1 MCFGQLRGLVLKPLL
16 LLLALLFPVS
26 LTAQATEGSILGV
39 VVDSTGHALVGA
51 HVVVTNTQT
60 GLPRATVSNESGEY
74 VVANLPVGIYRV
86 SAEMAGFSTD
96 VEANIELTIK
106 ARARVD
112 FKMHPGTVNQSVE
125 VTSEAPILKTDT
137 TDVSTVITRK
147 ELEALPSLDRNLL
160 SFQVL
165 VPGTYR
171 RWPNAGGDRIGDF
184 SGGESMQVNGVDAGQ
199 NNFILDGIS
208 NNVALT
214 GGMNS
219 VPPMDAIQEF
229 AIQTNGYSAEF
240 GRAGGG
246 IVNVALR
253 SGTNQFHGYGYDY
266 IQNDIFNAR
275 PYDFTGTSPD
285 KPALRRNLF
294 GAGGG
299 GPIVRNRAF
308 FFFSYE
314 GLRQPQSVIEY
325 QTVPTAL
332 ERKGDFSQ
340 SGWTV
345 YDPETTDSNGN
356 RTAFPGNVIPSG
368 RIDPLMSHLANIL
381 PLPNYKDPNPTV
393 LNNFLSFDRNNDIRD
408 TYNVKNDI
416 TLTQKDTLTLRFSK
430 QHSEKD
436 RSGWVTGGW
445 IGGEGLLDG
454 YNSGL
459 NETHVFTPNLLNE
472 VRVGWNYINDGNSP
486 LNDTPINELSE
497 IPGGFAKDGFPTVS
511 FRNIGSTKAVRPL
524 TTLPNP
530 YVLWQNS
537 LQFMDNVTWHMG
549 RHTFKVG
556 ADTTRQHNSVG
567 GGAPPGGMKFSI
579 DGYATVASITT
590 KRPTNLTGT
599 AEGLLGY
606 VSTLTTYNYAD
617 KTRLYQNA
625 WSAFIQD
632 EWHLTRKLNLS
643 LGIRYEYSPNWQNMG
658 DLTTNFDLATG
669 RILVPDTTKAYV
681 QNVVGLPDAILPAN
695 YQYVSPSDVYP
706 HDNHKDFAP
715 RVGLAYSITPTIVF
729 RAEYGRFFAP
739 SVLLGM
745 NNMAGAPFSY
755 QLQVIGDQADP
766 VKITNGFPTGGAAAE
781 LGSSD
786 IAPVYYQN
794 NYDTPVV
801 EKFGANFQFLP
812 MKQTVVE
819 VGYEGNHAHGL
830 DESYQ
835 LNFPTPAPGDINA
848 RRPYP
853 NLAEGT
859 ATIYGGASYYN
870 AFEVTVHQRAYH
882 GLSVQSSLTVE
893 HGYGQ
898 NGITNPYNYSYSY
911 GRMATDY
918 GKQWV
923 TAVIYD
929 LPQSRTLPLVA
940 RTFLG
945 GWEAS
950 GIVQLRGGL
959 PFSVASSQIM
969 NDDLNASRANVSYA
983 NGDPNDPVG
992 KRSINNWFNADAF
1005 STPPDYTY
1013 GNSGINILRGPGFS
1027 QVDFSMQKTFSV
1039 MEQYHLTLR
1048 AEAENL
1054 LNHAN
1059 FGNPSSTLGA
1069 SNFNTIRGLNG
1080 DPRLMQMVFRFAF

>member
-1 MCFGQLRGLVLKPLL
+1 MKYILV
-16 LLLALLFPVS
+16 LLALFFPVS
-26 LTAQATEGSILGV
+26 LAAQATEGSLLGI
-39 VVDSTGHALVGA
+39 VVDPSGRAIVGA
-51 HVVVTNTQT
+51 RIVVTNTQT
-60 GLPRATVSNESGEY
+60 NFPRTTVTNDSGEY
-74 VVANLPVGIYRV
+74 VIANLPVGIYSV
-86 SAEMAGFSTD
+86 SAEMSGFKTD
-96 VEANIELTIK
+96 IESNIELTVK
-106 ARARVD
+106 ARVRVD
-112 FKMHPGTVNQSVE
+112 FKMQTGAVDQSVE
-125 VTSEAPILKTDT
+125 VTSDAPLLKTDT
-137 TDVSTVITRK
+137 TEVSTLITRK
-147 ELEALPSLDRNLL
+147 ELEALPSLDRNFL
-160 SFQVL
+160 SLQVL
-165 VPGTYR
+165 TPGTYR
-171 RWPNAGGDRIGDF
+171 PWPNAGGDRIGDF
-184 SGGESMQVNGVDAGQ
+184 SGGESMQVNGVDPGQ

-246 IVNVALR
+246 VVNVALR

-299 GPIVRNRAF
+299 GPIMRNRAF

-325 QTVPTAL
+325 DEVPTAL
-332 ERKGDFSQ
+332 ERTGDFSQ

-356 RTAFPGNVIPSG
+356 RTAFPGNVIPAG
-368 RIDPLMSHLANIL
+368 RIDPLMARLASIF
-381 PLPNYKDPNPTV
+381 PLPNYTDPDPTV
-393 LNNFLSFDRNNDIRD
+393 LENFLAFDRNVDTRD
-408 TYNVKNDI
+408 TYNIKNDI
-416 TLTQKDTLTLRFSK
+416 NLTQKDTLTLRFSK

-436 RSGWVTGGW
+436 RSGWVPGSW
-445 IGGEGLLDG
+445 IGGKGLLDG
-454 YNSGL
+454 YNAGL
-459 NETHVFTPNLLNE
+459 NETHVFTSNLLNE
-472 VRVGWNYINDGNSP
+472 VRIGWNYINDGNSP
-486 LNDTPINELSE
+486 LNNTPIQELNE
-497 IPGGFAKDGFPTVS
+497 IPGGFVQDGFPTVS

-530 YVLWQNS
+530 YVVWQNS
-537 LQFMDNVTWHMG
+537 LQFMDNLSWHKG
-549 RHTFKVG
+549 RHAIKVG

-567 GGAPPGGMKFSI
+567 GGAPPGGLKFSI
-579 DGYATVASITT
+579 DGYATVASATA

-606 VSTLTTYNYAD
+606 VNTLTTYNYAD

-625 WSAFIQD
+625 WSAFIED
-632 EWHLTRKLNLS
+632 EWRVTRKLNLS
-643 LGIRYEYSPNWQNMG
+643 LGLRYEYSPNWLNKG
-658 DLTTNFDLATG
+658 DLTTNFDLTTG
-669 RILVPDTTKAYV
+669 QILVPDTTKNYV
-681 QNVVGLPDAILPAN
+681 QSVVGLPGAILPAD
-695 YQYVSPSDVYP
+695 YAYVSPSQVYP
-706 HDNHKDFAP
+706 HDDHNDFAP
-715 RVGLAYSITPTIVF
+715 RVGLAYSITPVTVF
-729 RAEYGRFFAP
+729 RANYGRFYAP

-745 NNMAGAPFSY
+745 NNMTGAPFSY
-755 QLQVIGDQADP
+755 QLQVIGDTADP
-766 VKITNGFPTGGAAAE
+766 VKITGGFPTGGAAAE
-781 LGSSD
+781 LGSTD

-794 NYDTPVV
+794 HYDTPIV

-812 MKQTVVE
+812 FKQTVVE
-819 VGYEGNHAHGL
+819 LGYEGNHAHGL
-830 DESYQ
+830 DEGYQ
-835 LNFPTPAPGDINA
+835 LNFPTPGPGDINA

-853 NLAEGT
+853 GLAEGT
-859 ATIYGGASYYN
+859 GTIYGGKTYYN
-870 AFEVTVHQRAYH
+870 AFEATVRERSFH

-893 HGYGQ
+893 HSYGQ
-898 NGITNPYNYSYSY
+898 NGITNPYNYNYSY
-911 GRMATDY
+911 GRLASDY
-918 GKQWV
+918 GQQWV

-929 LPQSRTLPLVA
+929 LPQAKSLPLAA
-940 RTFLG
+940 RIFVG
-945 GWEAS
+945 GWQSS

-969 NDDLNASRANVSYA
+969 NDDLNASRADVTHE
-983 NGDPNDPVG
+983 NGSPSDPAG
-992 KRSINNWFNADAF
+992 KRSIDNWFNADAF

-1027 QVDFSMQKTFSV
+1027 QVDFALQKTFSIR
-1039 MEQYHLTLR
+1039 ERYHATFR

-1069 SNFNTIRGLNG
+1069 SGFNTIRSLDG
-1080 DPRLMQMVFRFAF
+1080 DPRLMQMVLRFTF